1 MDKLGVKKVSKK
13 SGFIIFLLII
23 LAVGV
28 VFFGINYSKKQ
39 QEQLMSVAEQT
50 DQKTEAVTKE
60 DVSAQIAGYE
70 KSREELSVI
79 DYLKYVS
86 LLKDEVSISF
96 YGDLAQE
103 EQWVSEIDTY
113 INDQVGNTMKVNRLP
128 YPDYNSYQ
136 LISENKVTDLAQTN
150 PDVVFFQ
157 LTPYADQELDIALA
171 DSTDYLAMNYAA
183 IKDILPESLIVFVS
197 PNPSSSEKGN
207 NNSRTLDYTSYLNEM
222 VLTVESNEWIG
233 FNLHDSYLEKLEAD
247 GVSLESTL
255 TQDSKSLNSE
265 GTAVY
270 RSLFEEALNKKRDTT
285 SGM

>member
-1 MDKLGVKKVSKK
+1 MSKK
-13 SGFIIFLLII
+13 SGFIIFFLII

-39 QEQLMSVAEQT
+39 QEQLMSVAEET
-50 DQKTEAVTKE
+50 DQKEEVMTKE
-60 DVSAQIAGYE
+60 DVSAQVAGYE
-70 KSREELSVI
+70 ESRGELSVI

-103 EQWVSEIDTY
+103 EQWISEIDTY
-113 INDQVGNTMKVNRLP
+113 IKNQVGSTIKVNRLP
-128 YPDYNSYQ
+128 YTDYNSYQ
-136 LISENKVTDLAQTN
+136 LISENKVTDLAKTN

-157 LTPYADQELDIALA
+157 LMPYADHELDIALA
-171 DSTDYLAMNYAA
+171 DSSDYLAENYAI
-183 IKDILPESLIVFVS
+183 IKKSLPEALIIFVS

-222 VLTVESNEWIG
+222 VSTVESNEWIG
-233 FNLHDSYLEKLEAD
+233 FNIHNSYLEKLEAD

-255 TQDSKSLNSE
+255 TQDGKSLNSE

-270 RSLFEEALNKKRDTT
+270 QSLFEEALNKKRDTT

>member
-1 MDKLGVKKVSKK
+1 MSKK
-13 SGFIIFLLII
+13 SGFIIFFLII

-39 QEQLMSVAEQT
+39 QEQLMSVAEET
-50 DQKTEAVTKE
+50 DQKEEVMTKE
-60 DVSAQIAGYE
+60 DVSAQVAGYE
-70 KSREELSVI
+70 ESRGELSVI

-103 EQWVSEIDTY
+103 EQWISEIDTY
-113 INDQVGNTMKVNRLP
+113 IKNQVGSTIKVNRLP
-128 YPDYNSYQ
+128 YTDYNSYQ
-136 LISENKVTDLAQTN
+136 LISENKVTDLAKTN

-157 LTPYADQELDIALA
+157 LMPYADHELDIALA
-171 DSTDYLAMNYAA
+171 DSSDYLAENYAI
-183 IKDILPESLIVFVS
+183 IKKSLPEALIIFVS

-222 VLTVESNEWIG
+222 VSTVESNEWIG
-233 FNLHDSYLEKLEAD
+233 FNIHNSYLEKLEAD

-255 TQDSKSLNSE
+255 TQDGKSLNSE

>member
-113 INDQVGNTMKVNRLP
+113 INDQVGSTMKVNRLP
-128 YPDYNSYQ
+128 YTDYNSYQ

-183 IKDILPESLIVFVS
+183 IKDVLPESLIVFVS

-247 GVSLESTL
+247 GISLESTL
-255 TQDSKSLNSE
+255 TENGKSLNGE

-270 RSLFEEALNKKRDTT
+270 RALFEEALNQKRDTT
-285 SGM
+285 SGI